1 MVFID
6 HLSLAFSVALD
17 PINLL
22 LCFVGVFIGTL
33 IGVLPGL
40 GPAASISLL
49 LPVTFTL
56 TPVQAIIMLAGI
68 YYGAYYGGST
78 TSILVNIPGEA
89 AAIVTCLD
97 GHQMAKKGR
106 AGPALGIAAIG
117 SFIGASVSL
126 VLMIFLAPPLSKVAL
141 KFGPQEYVGLILLG
155 LVMVTYL
162 SKGSMAKALLS
173 AAIGICLGCIG
184 MDIVTG
190 QERFAMGFD
199 NLAGG
204 ISIIPMVMGLFGI
217 SEVFANLEKPIEKR
231 GVLTEKVKGILP
243 SRQDWKDSAGPIARG
258 SFLGFLLGVIPGGG
272 GFLSSFASYAMEKR
286 IAKHPE
292 RFGTGDIRGVAGPE
306 TANNSGAQGAF
317 IPMLTMG
324 IPCNVVMAVLIGAMI
339 LHGVT
344 IGPLLIVES
353 PEIFWGVIGSM
364 YLGNAM
370 LLVLNLPLIGMW
382 IKILKVPY
390 PLLFP
395 LIFLFCLIGAYGV
408 ANNVVDIFVM
418 IIFGIVGLLFRKY
431 EYEGA
436 PLILAFVLAPMFEN
450 AFRQSLIISGGN
462 PFVFFTR
469 PISTTFLA
477 IAFIL
482 LVSPAILKLV
492 GAVRPGVLV
501 QDSED

>member
-1 MVFID
+1 MAIID
-6 HLSLAFSVALD
+6 HLSMAFGVALD

-22 LCFVGVFIGTL
+22 FCFIGVFIGTL

-49 LPVTFTL
+49 IPVTFSL

-78 TSILVNIPGEA
+78 TSILVNIPGESA
-89 AAIVTCLD
+89 AVVTCLD
-97 GHQMAKKGR
+97 GYQMARKGR

-141 KFGPQEYVGLILLG
+141 KFGPQEYVGIIFLG

-162 SKGSMAKALLS
+162 SKGSIVKALLS
-173 AAIGICLGCIG
+173 AAIGIALGCIG
-184 MDIVTG
+184 LDIVTG
-190 QERFAMGFD
+190 QERFTLGTD

-217 SEVFANLEKPIEKR
+217 SEVFANLEKPIESR
-231 GVLTEKVKGILP
+231 GVLTEEVKGIFP
-243 SRQDWKDSAGPIARG
+243 TKQDWKDSAGSIGRG

-272 GFLSSFASYAMEKR
+272 GFLASFASYAMEKR

-317 IPMLTMG
+317 IPLLTMG

-370 LLVLNLPLIGMW
+370 LLVLNLPLIGIW
-382 IKILKVPY
+382 IKILKIPY

-395 LIFLFCLIGAYGV
+395 LILLFCLIGTYGV
-408 ANNVVDIFVM
+408 RYNVMDIFVL
-418 IIFGIVGLLFRKY
+418 IFFSIVGLLFRKY

-462 PFVFFTR
+462 PFIFFKR
-469 PISTTFLA
+469 PISATFLIIA
-477 IAFIL
+477 IFL
-482 LVSPAILKLV
+482 LVSPMLLKLL
-492 GAVRPGVLV
+492 GAVRPGMYV
-501 QDSED
+501 QESED